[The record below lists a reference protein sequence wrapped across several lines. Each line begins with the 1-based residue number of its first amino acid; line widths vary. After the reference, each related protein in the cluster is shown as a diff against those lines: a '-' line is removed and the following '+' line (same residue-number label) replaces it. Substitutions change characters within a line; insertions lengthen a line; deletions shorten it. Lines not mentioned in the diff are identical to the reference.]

1 MVFGLT
7 TSKEKNSLFLTV
19 CLRAFAVCCFWC
31 AVRHVAVS
39 SSFCLPPCLS
49 KVSKYVSM
57 LLLSQSS
64 FPVLRKLY

>member
-19 CLRAFAVCCFWC
+19 CLRAFAVCCFWS

-39 SSFCLPPCLS
+39 SSFCLCLS

-57 LLLSQSS
+57 LLLSQLS